1 MKKSPNSDI
10 ERCLIAS
17 TAVALITLTL
27 SIGLTIGNIPNLTI
41 ELLIHKLPTY
51 FIYAVLCMIFVLLS
65 GGVALLI
72 FRFLNSKV
80 VEYFFNSKMQEHNN
94 RRISKYAESNYYF
107 LRQFLYDVI
116 RRNFSV
122 LSIPL
127 TDISNL
133 ISKGF
138 TYAVFN
144 LNGTNEKVVKYR
156 FEIIC
161 PDSTR
166 KYNAETLEHLLNGV
180 IQQELFSYG
189 ICGLASEYNG
199 VPSILI
205 DRLYYSG
212 STIILDIVY
221 VNDDI
226 SHKYYQKAVKRKE
239 KEIKNCSALKKAL
252 NLLNH

>member
-1 MKKSPNSDI
+1 MNGKNSDVK
-10 ERCLIAS
+10 RHLLACLSIS
-17 TAVALITLTL
+17 LITITL
-27 SIGLTIGNIPNLTI
+27 SIGLTIVNIPNLTI
-41 ELLIHKLPTY
+41 EMLIQKLPTY

-94 RRISKYAESNYYF
+94 RKLTKYAENHYF
-107 LRQFLYDVI
+107 YLRQFLYDVI
-116 RRNFSV
+116 RRNYSV

-133 ISKGF
+133 VSKGI
-138 TYAVFN
+138 TYAIFN
-144 LNGTNEKVVKYR
+144 LNGNDEKIVKYR
-156 FEIIC
+156 FEIVC
-161 PDSTR
+161 PER
-166 KYNAETLEHLLNGV
+166 VRQYNAETLEHLLNGV

-252 NLLNH
+252 NLLTH

>member
-1 MKKSPNSDI
+1 MNGKNSDVK
-10 ERCLIAS
+10 RHLLAS
-17 TAVALITLTL
+17 TATALITITL

-41 ELLIHKLPTY
+41 EMLIQKLPTY
-51 FIYAVLCMIFVLLS
+51 FIYAVLCMIFVLLA

-107 LRQFLYDVI
+107 LRQFLFDTI
-116 RRNFSV
+116 RKNYSV

-133 ISKGF
+133 VSKGI
-138 TYAVFN
+138 TYAIFN
-144 LNGTNEKVVKYR
+144 LNGNDEKIVKYR
-156 FEIIC
+156 FEIVC
-161 PDSTR
+161 PER
-166 KYNAETLEHLLNGV
+166 VRQYNAETLEHLLNGV
-180 IQQELFSYG
+180 IQRELFAYG
-189 ICGLASEYNG
+189 ICGLAPEYNG

-252 NLLNH
+252 NLLKH

>member
-1 MKKSPNSDI
+1 MNGKNSDVK
-10 ERCLIAS
+10 RHLLAS
-17 TAVALITLTL
+17 TAIALLTISV
-27 SIGLTIGNIPNLTI
+27 SIIVTIGNIPNLTI
-41 ELLIHKLPTY
+41 EMLIQKLPTY
-51 FIYAVLCMIFVLLS
+51 FIYAVLCMIFVLIA

-80 VEYFFNSKMQEHNN
+80 VEYFFNRKMQEHNN
-94 RRISKYAESNYYF
+94 KKLTKYAENNYCY

-116 RRNFSV
+116 RKNYSV

-156 FEIIC
+156 FEIVC
-161 PDSTR
+161 PERIRT
-166 KYNAETLEHLLNGV
+166 YNAETLEHLLNGV

-212 STIILDIVY
+212 STIILDILY
-221 VNDDI
+221 IDDDI
-226 SHKYYQKAVKRKE
+226 SYKYYQKAIARKE

-252 NLLNH
+252 NLLKH

>member
-17 TAVALITLTL
+17 TAIALITLTL

-41 ELLIHKLPTY
+41 EMLIQKLPTY
-51 FIYAVLCMIFVLLS
+51 FIYAVLCMIFVIIA

-94 RRISKYAESNYYF
+94 RKLTKYAENHYF
-107 LRQFLYDVI
+107 YLRQFLSDVI
-116 RRNFSV
+116 RKNYSV

-212 STIILDIVY
+212 STIILDISY
-221 VNDDI
+221 IDDDI
-226 SHKYYQKAVKRKE
+226 SYKYYQKAIARKE

-252 NLLNH
+252 NLLTH